1 MGPVFHNCLSHVSL
15 TECLKKYCCRIHA
28 SPGNSQMKK
37 KKYLILRL
45 RLWWK
50 AYLYGWPCIH
60 LSFEASAAAEV
71 VAAVPVLALSV
82 APPPTG
88 AQDPSLKPDSVSAS
102 MLEHNLD
109 KTDRIRIIG
118 FSTSIMS
125 WGSGYAWSR
134 IENLQEGVCLN
145 WINLPKLEW
154 PAVKNGKIVKNVNKV
169 VNFAGKVGN
178 MQMKLCWS

>member
-1 MGPVFHNCLSHVSL
+1 MGPVFHNCLSPCVSHL
-15 TECLKKYCCRIHA
+15 VYQKMLLWDSCFT
-28 SPGNSQMKK
+28 NSQMKK

-60 LSFEASAAAEV
+60 LSFEAPAAAEV

-88 AQDPSLKPDSVSAS
+88 AQDPSLKPDTVSAS

-109 KTDRIRIIG
+109 KTDSIRIIG

-134 IENLQEGVCLN
+134 NGNLQEGVCLN
-145 WINLPKLEW
+145 WINLPKLGW